1 MITTSNLLTFIRGPL
16 AFLFLFH
23 NPLIRLGALL
33 VAMISDSID
42 GYIARKSRATS
53 RFGAVLDPI
62 MDKFFVFFVL
72 AVFIFEN
79 KMQFWQAAIMLS
91 RDIALLIFFLY
102 LIVTSKF
109 KTYTFKPAIAG
120 KVSTALQFI
129 LLIVITLNYFVPDY
143 VYYIF
148 AVLGTIVLFELF
160 YKIQKKPPEKI
171 VK

>member
-23 NPLIRLGALL
+23 SPFIRLVTLL
-33 VAMISDSID
+33 VAMITDSID
-42 GYIARKSRATS
+42 GYIARKWRATS

-72 AVFIFEN
+72 SVFIFEH

-91 RDIALLIFFLY
+91 RDIALFLFFLY
-102 LIVTSKF
+102 LIISSKF
-109 KTYTFKPAIAG
+109 KSYKFRPANAG
-120 KVSTALQFI
+120 KISTALQFI
-129 LLIVITLNYFVPDY
+129 LLVAITLNYFIPAY

-148 AVLGTIVLFELF
+148 AILGVIVLGELF
-160 YKIQKKPPEKI
+160 YKIRSPITEKP